1 MKKINLL
8 GAASCAM
15 LLSANAFADAGMSG
29 DNPGDMM
36 VRVRA
41 VHLNWDNSSSITGL
55 AAQNKTIPEVDLSY
69 FFTKNIA
76 TELILTYP
84 QKVNVN
90 LGATPVGSLKAL
102 PPTLTV
108 QYHFLPDNPSF
119 RPYVGAGINYTN
131 FSGYSLANNITGS
144 SSSWGGALQ
153 AGFDIPLTSSM
164 TFNVDIKKLYIKNDL
179 STPAGPLTTLKL
191 DPLLVGV
198 GLGWK
203 F

>member
-1 MKKINLL
+1 MKQIKLL
-8 GAASCAM
+8 TAISCAM
-15 LLSANAFADAGMSG
+15 LLASSAYASE
-29 DNPGDMM
+29 GDML

-41 VHLNWDNSSSITGL
+41 VHLNWNNSSTIAGL

-69 FFTKNIA
+69 FFTNNIA
-76 TELILTYP
+76 AELILTYP
-84 QKVNVN
+84 QKVTINP
-90 LGATPVGSLKAL
+90 GIGSVKAL

-108 QYHFLPDNPSF
+108 QYHFSPDSPSF

-131 FSGYSLANNITGS
+131 FSGYSLVGGTLTGS

-164 TFNVDIKKLYIKNDL
+164 SFNVDIKKVYMKTDV
-179 STPAGPLTTLKL
+179 SAVGGAYVGTLKL
-191 DPLLVGV
+191 DPLLIGV